1 MITRILEKEEA
12 DAAEVLDAVHAMSVE
27 NFRAWWACSNP
38 PFPSRSEMDSMLND
52 EDGHF
57 AVCYKDDGL
66 IWGWA
71 YFGDTY
77 GEIRAGAT
85 KHTQPDNG
93 YRPDMDQSA
102 IDVWTSISETIR
114 ERVGTVYHMAV
125 QNPRVWYVLEIQVG
139 IPLFPR
145 FSTLGSAPT
154 EAPPLPPEA
163 VIT

>member
-1 MITRILEKEEA
+1 MNTRVLEKTDEDAEA
-12 DAAEVLDAVHAMSVE
+12 ILDSVHAMSVE
-27 NFRAWWACSNP
+27 NFRAWWACDNP
-38 PFPSRSEMDSMLND
+38 PFPSRSEMTRMLQE

-57 AVCYKDDGL
+57 AVHYKDDGL

-71 YFGDTY
+71 YFGNTY

-85 KHTQPDNG
+85 KHSQPDNG
-93 YRPDMDQSA
+93 YRPDMDASA
-102 IDVWTSISETIR
+102 INTWSSISETIR
-114 ERVGTVYHMAV
+114 TVVGTVYHMAIK
-125 QNPRVWYVLEIQVG
+125 NRRVWYVLEVQVG

-145 FSTLGSAPT
+145 FSEFGPTPT

>member
-1 MITRILEKEEA
+1 MITRVLEKT
-12 DAAEVLDAVHAMSVE
+12 DLDRSDVLDDIHAMSIE

-38 PFPSRSEMDSMLND
+38 PFPSRSDMERMLNE

-57 AVCYKDDGL
+57 ITCYDDAL
-66 IWGWA
+66 TLWGWA

-85 KHTQPDNG
+85 KHTDEFDG
-93 YRPDMDQSA
+93 YRADMDQSA
-102 IDVWTSISETIR
+102 INIWTSISEKIR
-114 ERVGTVYHMAV
+114 TTVGTVYHMAV
-125 QNPRVWYVLEIQVG
+125 QNRRVWYALEIQVG

-145 FSTLGSAPT
+145 FNGVAPTPT